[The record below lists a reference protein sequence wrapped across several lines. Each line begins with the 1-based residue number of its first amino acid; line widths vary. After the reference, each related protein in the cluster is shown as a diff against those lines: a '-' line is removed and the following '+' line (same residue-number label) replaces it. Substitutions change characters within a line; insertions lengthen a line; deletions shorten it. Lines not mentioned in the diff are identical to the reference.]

1 MATAK
6 RLLDAGELDSGGL
19 KEMVEIQAI
28 KQPLAKKSKVNMQVD
43 TTFIRGRT
51 MRVFAE
57 EKGTAPAN
65 GWVSREAL
73 SGNLTF
79 RMEPPDACV
88 YKPYDVTFHTEM
100 KIEHIMEGNGFP
112 SNMTTSTE
120 TVTSAR

>member
-19 KEMVEIQAI
+19 TEMVEIQAI
-28 KQPLAKKSKVNMQVD
+28 KKSKVNMQVD

-100 KIEHIMEGNGFP
+100 KIEHITEGNGFP